1 MTTRSHILVF
11 VCLGLASLA
20 SELRAQEHTSGPE
33 LSSPAPKAAPTAAD
47 PNLPKGERGLAAE
60 GTKREPGSPPPPSE
74 TATGFDFGS
83 YGRIGVGSD
92 GRGHEGYSTN
102 VVSHGSRLEEAPY
115 LELNFYYS
123 RLIGEDPLKKWRVV
137 LVPAIAGGDL
147 FHYSGSFTS

>member
-1 MTTRSHILVF
+1 MANRRHILVF
-11 VCLGLASLA
+11 VCATLASLS
-20 SELRAQEHTSGPE
+20 SELRAQTSTGPE
-33 LSSPAPKAAPTAAD
+33 LSQPAPKPAPTAGDTAV
-47 PNLPKGERGLAAE
+47 PKGERGLAAE
-60 GTKREPGSPPPPSE
+60 GTTREPGSPPPPSE

-123 RLIGEDPLKKWRVV
+123 RSVGNDAHKRWRVV
-137 LVPAIAGGDL
+137 IVPAFAGGDL
-147 FHYSGSFTS
+147 F

>member
-1 MTTRSHILVF
+1 MRKRRYIPLV
-11 VCLGLASLA
+11 VCLTLASLA
-20 SELRAQEHTSGPE
+20 SELRAQEV
-33 LSSPAPKAAPTAAD
+33 LSQPAPKAAPTAGD
-47 PNLPKGERGLAAE
+47 PNLHKGERGLAAE
-60 GTKREPGSPPPPSE
+60 GTAREPGSPPPPSQ

-123 RLIGEDPLKKWRVV
+123 RTIGNDPHR
-137 LVPAIAGGDL
+137 
-147 FHYSGSFTS
+147 